1 MQRRQ
6 QPFINREMYYLFQ
19 FCTVI
24 IIIGILISNAS
35 KYYLTVLKIS
45 STTAALGLSG
55 PLKSEI
61 LAFYVR
67 HGYWPDTHHFKQLN
81 EYIGKDNTVTDV
93 IIDKGSFHLYL
104 NKKFNHNS
112 NSDLQIL
119 SFRKAQFQ
127 TQLDTPIWWICGY
140 SKVPEGMITNVEN
153 KTTIDKK
160 YLHKVCQ

>member
-1 MQRRQ
+1 MQRNH
-6 QPFINREMYYLFQ
+6 QPFINREIYYLFQ
-19 FCTVI
+19 FCAVI

-35 KYYLTVLKIS
+35 KHYLTILKIS
-45 STTAALGLSG
+45 TSTAALASSG

-61 LAFYVR
+61 HAFYVKY
-67 HGYWPDTHHFKQLN
+67 GYWPDNQHFKQLG
-81 EYIGKDNTVTDV
+81 EYINNTVTD
-93 IIDKGSFHLYL
+93 IIIEKGSFHLYF
-104 NKKFNHNS
+104 NKKFNHDS
-112 NSDLQIL
+112 NSAPQVL

-140 SKVPEGMITNVEN
+140 SEVPEGMITNVKN